1 MIGQMVFAVF
11 LMTMIPVLFGIL
23 ILSEILFAIFKKQ
36 IFKNISLGT
45 QKTMHDMFTPKRR
58 R

>member
-1 MIGQMVFAVF
+1 MYNGLFQATF
-11 LMTMIPVLFGIL
+11 LMIVIPILFGIL

-45 QKTMHDMFTPKRR
+45 QKAMDNMFTPKRR